1 MKLSIFSRLA
11 LGYFVIFVILGIVNG
26 YTLWQLHQI
35 SRGTKQIINID
46 ERILEIKKKL
56 VDNILS
62 QMEYEKK
69 FAITKD
75 SIFYE
80 QFLSSQSDFQ
90 NYLKDAL
97 YIANTKDKTTY
108 LNQINNSYSL
118 YNALL

>member
-1 MKLSIFSRLA
+1 MKLSIFSRLT
-11 LGYFVIFVILGIVNG
+11 LGYFVIFVIMGIVNG

-46 ERILEIKKKL
+46 ERILETKKKL

-75 SIFYE
+75 SIFHM
-80 QFLSSQSDFQ
+80 QFLSSE
-90 NYLKDAL
+90 
-97 YIANTKDKTTY
+97 
-108 LNQINNSYSL
+108 QIL
-118 YNALL
+118 VIT